1 MDIKHSLKQ
10 RIVIVFTL
18 MSTLVA
24 LVFAAGIVVTV
35 HLVGKRLTTLSMNG
49 DLHRL
54 LVMDDVANW
63 SHRPEKDSLFYVQDS
78 APPFAIPEDLKQLP
92 PGFHQVVNDGV
103 RYYAMVEVVD
113 GRQYLLLRDRTATLQ
128 RERILFGIVLVGF
141 VLSVLLALLLG
152 RLLAQ
157 RVMAPVVRLAGQ
169 VRHRDQLVE
178 PAAPLAI
185 DYAHDEVG
193 ELAVS
198 FDETLGRLRAA
209 LNREKMFTSDVSH
222 ELRTPL
228 MVLASSCELLL
239 ENPRVDPRS
248 RNQVARIARASEGMR
263 QLVETFLLLARI
275 DTETESHGPRST
287 LVAVADELVDM
298 WRKPIEEKGLTLR
311 YESGGTSSQLYNAT
325 LLHSVMSNLL
335 RNAWHYTDE
344 GFICLSLQDQGFRV
358 LDSGIGIPLEKQQ
371 AMFQPFVRGDEQ
383 RGEGLGL
390 GLSLVQRICLHQ
402 GWSVTLQSRV
412 PQGCCFEVDLARAMA
427 IPVVDEQTLTPAAAD
442 VPRHLPESSSA

>member
-1 MDIKHSLKQ
+1 MRAWFWLKRHAFIGNFMDIKHSLKQ

-24 LVFAAGIVVTV
+24 VVFAAGIVVTV
-35 HLVGKRLTTLSMNG
+35 HFVEKKLTVLSLGG

-54 LVMDDVANW
+54 LVMDDAANW
-63 SHRPEKDSLFYVQDS
+63 SHRPDKLSLFYVEGGAGDL
-78 APPFAIPEDLKQLP
+78 AMTDDLKQLT
-92 PGFHQVVNDGV
+92 PGFHTFV
-103 RYYAMVEVVD
+103 RGKKSYYAMVDSVD
-113 GRQYLLLRDRTATLQ
+113 GRSYVLLRDQRSSVK
-128 RERILFGIVLVGF
+128 RERILFGVVLVGF

-157 RVMAPVVRLAGQ
+157 RVMAPVVKLAGQ
-169 VRHRDQLVE
+169 VRHRDQILE
-178 PAAPLAI
+178 LAPSLAPE
-185 DYAHDEVG
+185 YANDEVG

-209 LNREKMFTSDVSH
+209 LGREKLFTSDVSH

-239 ENPRVDPRS
+239 ENPNLDPRS
-248 RNQVARIARASEGMR
+248 HAQVTRIARASEGMR

-275 DTETESHGPRST
+275 ESDNSGRGPRST
-287 LVAVADELVDM
+287 LKATADELVDM
-298 WRKPIEEKGLTLR
+298 WRKPIEEKGLVLR
-311 YESGGTSSQLYNAT
+311 YEPGEPLPDLYNAT

-344 GFICLSLQDQGFRV
+344 GFICLTLDPHGFSV
-358 LDSGIGIPLEKQQ
+358 QDSGIGIPEEKQQ

-390 GLSLVQRICLHQ
+390 GLSLVQRICAHQ
-402 GWSVTLQSRV
+402 GWSVTLHSRV
-412 PQGCCFEVDLARAMA
+412 PHGCCF
-427 IPVVDEQTLTPAAAD
+427 D
-442 VPRHLPESSSA
+442 VRL

>member
-35 HLVGKRLTTLSMNG
+35 HLVGKKLTALSMNG

-54 LVMDDVANW
+54 LVMDDVSNW
-63 SHRPEKDSLFYVQDS
+63 NHRPEKDSFFYVQDS
-78 APPFAIPEDLKQLP
+78 PGVLALPDSLKHLA
-92 PGFHQVVNDGV
+92 PGFHQVVKDNTS
-103 RYYAMVEVVD
+103 YYAMVDVVD
-113 GRQYLLLRDRTATLQ
+113 GRQYVLLRDRSSSQQ
-128 RERILFGIVLVGF
+128 RERMLSGIVLVGF

-157 RVMAPVVRLAGQ
+157 RVMAPVVKLAGQ
-169 VRHRDQLVE
+169 VRHRDQGMDMA
-178 PAAPLAI
+178 PALSP

-209 LNREKMFTSDVSH
+209 LSREKMFTSDVSH

-248 RNQVARIARASEGMR
+248 RNQVARISRASEGMR
-263 QLVETFLLLARI
+263 QLVETFLLLARV
-275 DTETESHGPRST
+275 DSEVGGHGPRST
-287 LVAVADELVDM
+287 LAGVADELVDI

-311 YESGGTSSQLYNAT
+311 YESAGASGQLYNAT
-325 LLHSVMSNLL
+325 LLHSVMGNLL

-344 GFICLSLQDQGFRV
+344 GSICLSLNTHSFSV

-390 GLSLVQRICLHQ
+390 GLSLVQRICTHQ
-402 GWSVTLQSRV
+402 GWSVNLESRV
-412 PQGCCFEVDLARAMA
+412 PQGCCFTVELSAATAAPHTRTSVRAPEA
-427 IPVVDEQTLTPAAAD
+427 VGQYAD
-442 VPRHLPESSSA
+442 S

>member
-24 LVFAAGIVVTV
+24 LIFAAGIVMTV
-35 HLVGKRLTTLSMNG
+35 HLVGKKLTTLSMGG

-54 LVMDDVANW
+54 LLMDDVSNW
-63 SHRPEKDSLFYVQDS
+63 SHRPEKDSLFYVQGTTGILQMPD
-78 APPFAIPEDLKQLP
+78 DLKDLP
-92 PGFHQVVNDGV
+92 PGFHQLVKDQVS
-103 RYYAMVEVVD
+103 YYAMVDVVD
-113 GRQYLLLRDRTATLQ
+113 GRQYVLLRDRSATLQ

-157 RVMAPVVRLAGQ
+157 RVMAPVVKLAGQ
-169 VRHRDQLVE
+169 VRHHDQIMEVA
-178 PAAPLAI
+178 PALAPG
-185 DYAHDEVG
+185 YAHDEVG

-198 FDETLGRLRAA
+198 FDATLGRLRAA
-209 LNREKMFTSDVSH
+209 LKREKMFTSDVSH

-239 ENPRVDPRS
+239 ENPNIDTRS
-248 RNQVARIARASEGMR
+248 RNQVVRIARASEGMR

-275 DTETESHGPRST
+275 ESEGGGRGPRST
-287 LVAVADELVDM
+287 LTAVADELIDT

-311 YESGGTSSQLYNAT
+311 YERGDESPHLHNAT
-325 LLHSVMSNLL
+325 LLQSVMGNLL
-335 RNAWHYTDE
+335 RNAWHYTDS
-344 GFICLSLQDQGFRV
+344 GFICLSLSGSSFMV
-358 LDSGIGIPLEKQQ
+358 SDSGIGIPLEKQQ

-390 GLSLVQRICLHQ
+390 GLSLVQRICTHQ
-402 GWSVTLQSRV
+402 GWTVTLESRV
-412 PQGCCFEVDLARAMA
+412 PTGCCFEVCLLV
-427 IPVVDEQTLTPAAAD
+427 PEPAQPAKVRFQSEA
-442 VPRHLPESSSA
+442 S

>member
-35 HLVGKRLTTLSMNG
+35 HIVGKKLTTLSMNG

-54 LVMDDVANW
+54 LVMDDVSSWN
-63 SHRPEKDSLFYVQDS
+63 HRPEKDSLFFVGEGLGLFTMPD
-78 APPFAIPEDLKQLP
+78 DLKPLA
-92 PGFHQVVNDGV
+92 PGFHQVVRNNV
-103 RYYAMVEVVD
+103 RYYAMVDVVD
-113 GRQYLLLRDRTATLQ
+113 GRQYVLLRDRSATLQ
-128 RERILFGIVLVGF
+128 RERILFAIVLVGF
-141 VLSVLLALLLG
+141 VLSILLALLLG

-157 RVMAPVVRLAGQ
+157 RVMAPVVKLAGQ
-169 VRHRDQLVE
+169 VRHRDQIME
-178 PAAPLAI
+178 MAPALAP

-209 LNREKMFTSDVSH
+209 LIREKMFTSDVSH

-248 RNQVARIARASEGMR
+248 RNQVARISRASEGMR
-263 QLVETFLLLARI
+263 QLVETFLLLARV
-275 DTETESHGPRST
+275 DSAAGANGPRST
-287 LVAVADELVDM
+287 LVAVADELVDI
-298 WRKPIEEKGLTLR
+298 WRKSIEEKGLTLR
-311 YESGGTSSQLYNAT
+311 YEPGIGGDQLYNAT
-325 LLHSVMSNLL
+325 LLHSVMGNLL

-344 GFICLSLQDQGFRV
+344 GFICLTLSSNSFSV
-358 LDSGIGIPLEKQQ
+358 VDSGIGIPVEKQQ

-390 GLSLVQRICLHQ
+390 GLSLVQRICTHQ
-402 GWSVTLQSRV
+402 GWSVNLQSRV
-412 PQGCCFEVDLARAMA
+412 PQGCCFEVSLSTEVPSHAQ
-427 IPVVDEQTLTPAAAD
+427 PVSIRQAEAVNQFAD
-442 VPRHLPESSSA
+442 S

>member
-35 HLVGKRLTTLSMNG
+35 HLVGKKLTTLSMNG

-54 LVMDDVANW
+54 LLMDDVANW
-63 SHRPEKDSLFYVQDS
+63 NHRPEKDSFFYVQDGIGL
-78 APPFAIPEDLKQLP
+78 FAMPDILKPLP
-92 PGFHQVVNDGV
+92 PGFHKVVKDNTS
-103 RYYAMVEVVD
+103 YYAMVDVVD
-113 GRQYLLLRDRTATLQ
+113 GRQYVLLRDQSSTIQ
-128 RERILFGIVLVGF
+128 RERILFAIVLVGF

-157 RVMAPVVRLAGQ
+157 RVMAPVVKLAGQ
-169 VRHRDQLVE
+169 VRHRDQVMDVA
-178 PAAPLAI
+178 PALAPN
-185 DYAHDEVG
+185 YAHDEVG

-209 LNREKMFTSDVSH
+209 LKREKMFTSDVSH

-239 ENPRVDPRS
+239 ENPEVDPRS
-248 RNQVARIARASEGMR
+248 RNQVARISRASEGMR

-275 DTETESHGPRST
+275 DTEVPGQGPRAT
-287 LVAVADELVDM
+287 LTAVADELIDI

-311 YESGGTSSQLYNAT
+311 YEPGVAPERLYNAT

-335 RNAWHYTDE
+335 RNAWHYTDA
-344 GFICLSLQDQGFRV
+344 GFICLSLHGDRFTV
-358 LDSGIGIPLEKQQ
+358 EDSGIGIPLEKQQ

-390 GLSLVQRICLHQ
+390 GLSLVQRICVHQ
-402 GWSVTLQSRV
+402 GWSVNLESRV
-412 PQGCCFEVDLARAMA
+412 PQGCCFEVKLSSFAASPDTSLGVRK
-427 IPVVDEQTLTPAAAD
+427 VESVSQPA
-442 VPRHLPESSSA
+442 

>member
-24 LVFAAGIVVTV
+24 LIFAAGIVVTV
-35 HLVGKRLTTLSMNG
+35 HLVGKKLTALSMNG

-54 LVMDDVANW
+54 LLMDDVANW
-63 SHRPEKDSLFYVQDS
+63 THRPEKDSFFYIQDASGLF
-78 APPFAIPEDLKQLP
+78 AMPESLKPLK
-92 PGFHQVVNDGV
+92 PGFHRIKKDNVD
-103 RYYAMVEVVD
+103 YYAMVDMVD
-113 GRQYLLLRDRTATLQ
+113 GRQYVLLRDQTATIQ
-128 RERILFGIVLVGF
+128 RERILFAIVLVGF

-157 RVMAPVVRLAGQ
+157 RVMAPVVKLAGE
-169 VRHRDQLVE
+169 VRDRDQAMD
-178 PAAPLAI
+178 AAPTLATN
-185 DYAHDEVG
+185 YAHDEVG

-209 LNREKMFTSDVSH
+209 LTREKMFTSDVSH

-239 ENPRVDPRS
+239 ENPAVDPRS
-248 RNQVARIARASEGMR
+248 RNQVLRISRASEGMR

-275 DTETESHGPRST
+275 DTEVPGHGPRAT

-311 YESGGTSSQLYNAT
+311 YEPGVGSDRLYNAT

-344 GFICLSLQDQGFRV
+344 GFIFLSLKGDRFSV
-358 LDSGIGIPLEKQQ
+358 EDSGIGIPLEKQQ

-390 GLSLVQRICLHQ
+390 GLSLVQRICVHQ
-402 GWSVTLQSRV
+402 GWSVNLESRI
-412 PQGCCFEVDLARAMA
+412 PQGCCFEVSLSASAVSADR
-427 IPVVDEQTLTPAAAD
+427 PDSVRKPA
-442 VPRHLPESSSA
+442 SASQPA

>member
-24 LVFAAGIVVTV
+24 LIFAAGIVMTV
-35 HLVGKRLTTLSMNG
+35 HLVGKKLTSLSMGG

-54 LVMDDVANW
+54 LLMDDVSSW
-63 SHRPEKDSLFYVQDS
+63 SHRPEKDSLFYVQGASGLLEMPD
-78 APPFAIPEDLKQLP
+78 DLQKLE
-92 PGFHQVVNDGV
+92 PGFHQLVKDKIG
-103 RYYAMVEVVD
+103 YYAMVDVVD
-113 GRQYLLLRDRTATLQ
+113 DRQYVLLRDRSATQQ

-141 VLSVLLALLLG
+141 ILSVLLALLLG

-157 RVMAPVVRLAGQ
+157 RVMAPVVKLAGQ
-169 VRHRDQLVE
+169 VRHRDQIMEVA
-178 PAAPLAI
+178 PALAPG
-185 DYAHDEVG
+185 YAHDEVG

-209 LNREKMFTSDVSH
+209 LKREKMFTSDVSH

-248 RNQVARIARASEGMR
+248 HNQVVRIARASEGMR
-263 QLVETFLLLARI
+263 QLVETFLLLARV
-275 DTETESHGPRST
+275 ESEVGGHGPRST
-287 LVAVADELVDM
+287 LTAVADELVDI
-298 WRKPIEEKGLTLR
+298 WRKSIEEKGLTLR
-311 YESGGTSSQLYNAT
+311 YERGEASTQLYNAT
-325 LLHSVMSNLL
+325 LLHSVMGNLL
-335 RNAWHYTDE
+335 RNAWHYTDS
-344 GFICLSLQDQGFRV
+344 GFICLTLSGNSFTV
-358 LDSGIGIPLEKQQ
+358 EDSGIGIPLEKQQ

-390 GLSLVQRICLHQ
+390 GLSLVQRICTHQ
-402 GWSVTLQSRV
+402 EWTVTLESRV
-412 PQGCCFEVDLARAMA
+412 PNGCCFEVCLSVPTARS
-427 IPVVDEQTLTPAAAD
+427 QTKTAPLFQ
-442 VPRHLPESSSA
+442 PEVSTL

>member
-24 LVFAAGIVVTV
+24 LIFAAGIVVTV
-35 HLVGKRLTTLSMNG
+35 HLVGKKLTTLSMNG

-54 LVMDDVANW
+54 LLMDDVANW
-63 SHRPEKDSLFYVQDS
+63 SHRPEKDSFFYVQDAS
-78 APPFAIPEDLKQLP
+78 GLFAMPDVLKPLA
-92 PGFHQVVNDGV
+92 PGFHKVTKDNIN
-103 RYYAMVEVVD
+103 YYAMVDVVD
-113 GRQYLLLRDRTATLQ
+113 GRQYVLLRDQTATIQ
-128 RERILFGIVLVGF
+128 RERILFAIVLVGF

-157 RVMAPVVRLAGQ
+157 RVMAPVVKLAGQ
-169 VRHRDQLVE
+169 VRHRDQVMD
-178 PAAPLAI
+178 AAPALAP

-209 LNREKMFTSDVSH
+209 LSREKMFTSDVSH

-239 ENPRVDPRS
+239 ENPAVDPRS
-248 RNQVARIARASEGMR
+248 RNQVLRISRASEGMR

-275 DTETESHGPRST
+275 DTEVPGHGPRST
-287 LVAVADELVDM
+287 LTAVADELVDI

-311 YESGGTSSQLYNAT
+311 YEPGVASDRLYNAT

-344 GFICLSLQDQGFRV
+344 GFISLSLHGNRFSV
-358 LDSGIGIPLEKQQ
+358 EDSGIGIPLEKQQ

-390 GLSLVQRICLHQ
+390 GLSLVQRICTHQ
-402 GWSVTLQSRV
+402 EWSVNLESRV
-412 PQGCCFEVDLARAMA
+412 PQGCCFEVSLVVPAVSTDKPENARKPNA
-427 IPVVDEQTLTPAAAD
+427 VSQPA
-442 VPRHLPESSSA
+442 

>member
-24 LVFAAGIVVTV
+24 VVFAAGIVVTV
-35 HLVGKRLTTLSMNG
+35 HFVEKKLTVLSLDG

-63 SHRPEKDSLFYVQDS
+63 SHRPDKLSLFYVEGGAGDL
-78 APPFAIPEDLKQLP
+78 AMADDLKRLT
-92 PGFHQVVNDGV
+92 PGFHTFV
-103 RYYAMVEVVD
+103 RGKNTYYAMVDSVD
-113 GRQYLLLRDRTATLQ
+113 GRSYVLLRDQRSSVK
-128 RERILFGIVLVGF
+128 RERILFGVVLVGF

-157 RVMAPVVRLAGQ
+157 RVMAPVVKLAGQ
-169 VRHRDQLVE
+169 VRQRDQLLEV
-178 PAAPLAI
+178 APSLAPE
-185 DYAHDEVG
+185 YGNDEVG

-209 LNREKMFTSDVSH
+209 LGREKLFTSDVSH

-239 ENPRVDPRS
+239 ENPNLDPRS
-248 RNQVARIARASEGMR
+248 HAQVTRIARASEGMR

-275 DTETESHGPRST
+275 ESDQAGRGPRST
-287 LVAVADELVDM
+287 VKATADELVDM
-298 WRKPIEEKGLTLR
+298 WRKPIEEKGIVLR
-311 YESGGTSSQLYNAT
+311 YEPGEPLPDLYNAT
-325 LLHSVMSNLL
+325 LLHSVMGNLL

-344 GFICLSLQDQGFRV
+344 GFICLTLDSHGFSV
-358 LDSGIGIPLEKQQ
+358 QDSGIGIPLEKQQ

-390 GLSLVQRICLHQ
+390 GLSLVQRICVHQ
-402 GWSVTLQSRV
+402 GWSVTLHSRV
-412 PQGCCFEVDLARAMA
+412 PHGCSF
-427 IPVVDEQTLTPAAAD
+427 D
-442 VPRHLPESSSA
+442 VRL

>member
-24 LVFAAGIVVTV
+24 VVFAAGIVVTV
-35 HLVGKRLTTLSMNG
+35 HFVEKKLTVLSLDG

-63 SHRPEKDSLFYVQDS
+63 SHRPDKLSLFYVEGGAGDL
-78 APPFAIPEDLKQLP
+78 AMADDLKRLT
-92 PGFHQVVNDGV
+92 PGFHTFV
-103 RYYAMVEVVD
+103 RGKNTYYAMVDSVD
-113 GRQYLLLRDRTATLQ
+113 GRSYVLLRDQRSSVK
-128 RERILFGIVLVGF
+128 RERILFGVVLVGF

-157 RVMAPVVRLAGQ
+157 RVMAPVVKLAGQ
-169 VRHRDQLVE
+169 VRQRDQLLEV
-178 PAAPLAI
+178 APSLAPE
-185 DYAHDEVG
+185 YGNDEVG

-209 LNREKMFTSDVSH
+209 LGREKLFTSDVSH

-239 ENPRVDPRS
+239 ENPNLDPRS
-248 RNQVARIARASEGMR
+248 HAQVTRIARASEGMR

-275 DTETESHGPRST
+275 ESDQAGRGPRST
-287 LVAVADELVDM
+287 VKATADELVDM
-298 WRKPIEEKGLTLR
+298 WRKPIEEKGIVLR
-311 YESGGTSSQLYNAT
+311 YEPGEPLPDLYNAT
-325 LLHSVMSNLL
+325 LLHSVMGNLL

-344 GFICLSLQDQGFRV
+344 GFICLTLDSHGFSV
-358 LDSGIGIPLEKQQ
+358 QDSGIGIPLEKQQ

-390 GLSLVQRICLHQ
+390 GLSLVQRICANQH
-402 GWSVTLQSRV
+402 WTVTLTSRDDG
-412 PQGCCFEVDLARAMA
+412 GCCFTVLLKLDSTGEK
-427 IPVVDEQTLTPAAAD
+427 PV
-442 VPRHLPESSSA
+442 

>member
-35 HLVGKRLTTLSMNG
+35 HLVGKKLTTLSMNG

-54 LVMDDVANW
+54 LLMDDVANW
-63 SHRPEKDSLFYVQDS
+63 SHRPEKDSFFYVQDGLGL
-78 APPFAIPEDLKQLP
+78 FAMPDTVKALP
-92 PGFHQVVNDGV
+92 PGFHKLVKDNIN
-103 RYYAMVEVVD
+103 YYAMVDIVD
-113 GRQYLLLRDRTATLQ
+113 GRQYALLRDQTATIQ
-128 RERILFGIVLVGF
+128 RERILFAIVLVGF
-141 VLSVLLALLLG
+141 ILSVLLALLLG

-157 RVMAPVVRLAGQ
+157 RVMAPVVKLAGQ
-169 VRHRDQLVE
+169 VRHRDQIMDE
-178 PAAPLAI
+178 APALAPN
-185 DYAHDEVG
+185 YAHDEVG

-209 LNREKMFTSDVSH
+209 LSREKMFTSDVSH

-239 ENPRVDPRS
+239 ENPRVDARS
-248 RNQVARIARASEGMR
+248 RNQVARISRASEGMR
-263 QLVETFLLLARI
+263 LLVETFLLLARI
-275 DTETESHGPRST
+275 DSEVGGHGPRST
-287 LVAVADELVDM
+287 LLAVADELVDM

-311 YESGGTSSQLYNAT
+311 YEPGPCTGRLYNAT

-344 GFICLSLQDQGFRV
+344 GFICLRLGESSFSV

-402 GWSVTLQSRV
+402 GWSVNLESRV
-412 PQGCCFEVDLARAMA
+412 PQGCCFEVNL
-427 IPVVDEQTLTPAAAD
+427 AAATS
-442 VPRHLPESSSA
+442 PTSPAPGSRTPEENSQLAHS

>member
-10 RIVIVFTL
+10 RIVTVFTL

-24 LVFAAGIVVTV
+24 VVFAAGIVVTV
-35 HLVGKRLTTLSMNG
+35 HFVEKKLTVLSLDG

-63 SHRPEKDSLFYVQDS
+63 SHRPDKLSLFYVEGGAGDL
-78 APPFAIPEDLKQLP
+78 AMADDLKRLT
-92 PGFHQVVNDGV
+92 PGFHTFV
-103 RYYAMVEVVD
+103 RGKNTYYAMVDSVD
-113 GRQYLLLRDRTATLQ
+113 GRSYVLLRDQRSSVK
-128 RERILFGIVLVGF
+128 RERILFGVVLVGF

-157 RVMAPVVRLAGQ
+157 RVMAPVVKLAGQ
-169 VRHRDQLVE
+169 VRQRDQLLEV
-178 PAAPLAI
+178 APSLAPE
-185 DYAHDEVG
+185 YGNDEVG

-209 LNREKMFTSDVSH
+209 LGREKLFTSDVSH

-239 ENPRVDPRS
+239 ENPNLDPRS
-248 RNQVARIARASEGMR
+248 HAQVTRIARASEGMR

-275 DTETESHGPRST
+275 ESDQAGRGPRST
-287 LVAVADELVDM
+287 VKATADELVDM
-298 WRKPIEEKGLTLR
+298 WRKPIEEKGIVLR
-311 YESGGTSSQLYNAT
+311 YEPGEPLPDLYNAT
-325 LLHSVMSNLL
+325 LLHSVMGNLL

-344 GFICLSLQDQGFRV
+344 GFICLTLDSHGFSV
-358 LDSGIGIPLEKQQ
+358 QDSGIGIPLEKQQ

-390 GLSLVQRICLHQ
+390 GLSLVQRICVHQ
-402 GWSVTLQSRV
+402 GWSVTLHSRV
-412 PQGCCFEVDLARAMA
+412 PHGCCF
-427 IPVVDEQTLTPAAAD
+427 D
-442 VPRHLPESSSA
+442 VRL

>member
-24 LVFAAGIVVTV
+24 VVFAAGIVVTV
-35 HLVGKRLTTLSMNG
+35 HFVEKKLTVLSLDG

-63 SHRPEKDSLFYVQDS
+63 SHRPDKLSLFYVEGGAGDL
-78 APPFAIPEDLKQLP
+78 AMADDLKRLT
-92 PGFHQVVNDGV
+92 PGFHTFV
-103 RYYAMVEVVD
+103 RGKNTYYAMVDSVD
-113 GRQYLLLRDRTATLQ
+113 GRSYVLLRDQRSSVK
-128 RERILFGIVLVGF
+128 RERILFGVVLVGF

-157 RVMAPVVRLAGQ
+157 RVMAPVVKLAGQ
-169 VRHRDQLVE
+169 VRQRDQLLEV
-178 PAAPLAI
+178 APSLAPE
-185 DYAHDEVG
+185 YGNDEVG

-209 LNREKMFTSDVSH
+209 LGREKLFTSDVSH

-239 ENPRVDPRS
+239 ENPNLDPRS
-248 RNQVARIARASEGMR
+248 HAQVTRIARASEGMR

-275 DTETESHGPRST
+275 ESDQAGRGPRST
-287 LVAVADELVDM
+287 VKATADELVDM
-298 WRKPIEEKGLTLR
+298 WRKPIEEKGIVLR
-311 YESGGTSSQLYNAT
+311 YEPGEPLPDLYNAT
-325 LLHSVMSNLL
+325 LLHSVMGNLL

-344 GFICLSLQDQGFRV
+344 GFICLTLDSHGFSV
-358 LDSGIGIPLEKQQ
+358 QDSGIGIPLEKQQ

-390 GLSLVQRICLHQ
+390 GLSLVQRICVHQ
-402 GWSVTLQSRV
+402 GWSVTLHSRV
-412 PQGCCFEVDLARAMA
+412 PHGCCF
-427 IPVVDEQTLTPAAAD
+427 D
-442 VPRHLPESSSA
+442 VRL

>member
-24 LVFAAGIVVTV
+24 VVFAAGIVVTV
-35 HLVGKRLTTLSMNG
+35 HFVEKKLTVLSLDG

-63 SHRPEKDSLFYVQDS
+63 SHRPDKLSLFYVEGGAGDL
-78 APPFAIPEDLKQLP
+78 AMADDLKRLT
-92 PGFHQVVNDGV
+92 PGFHTFV
-103 RYYAMVEVVD
+103 RGKNTYYAMVDSVD
-113 GRQYLLLRDRTATLQ
+113 GRSYVLLRDQRSSVK
-128 RERILFGIVLVGF
+128 RERILFGVVLVGF

-157 RVMAPVVRLAGQ
+157 RVMAPVVKLAGQ
-169 VRHRDQLVE
+169 VRQRDQLLEV
-178 PAAPLAI
+178 APSLAPE
-185 DYAHDEVG
+185 YGNDEVG

-209 LNREKMFTSDVSH
+209 LGREKLFTSDVSH

-239 ENPRVDPRS
+239 ENPNLDPRS
-248 RNQVARIARASEGMR
+248 HAQVTRIARASEGMR

-275 DTETESHGPRST
+275 ESDQAGRGPRST
-287 LVAVADELVDM
+287 VKATADELVDM
-298 WRKPIEEKGLTLR
+298 WRKPIEEKGIVLR
-311 YESGGTSSQLYNAT
+311 YEPGEPLPDLYNAT
-325 LLHSVMSNLL
+325 LLHSVMGNLL

-344 GFICLSLQDQGFRV
+344 GFICLTLDSHGFSV
-358 LDSGIGIPLEKQQ
+358 QDSGIGIPLEKQQ

-390 GLSLVQRICLHQ
+390 GLSLVQRICVHQ
-402 GWSVTLQSRV
+402 GWSVTLHSRV
-412 PQGCCFEVDLARAMA
+412 PQGCCF
-427 IPVVDEQTLTPAAAD
+427 D
-442 VPRHLPESSSA
+442 VRL